1 MRPAVDLHGRSCII
15 QNPCWLSGGFSTG
28 RWDKNYS
35 ACHLDDMPHK
45 RLTRPE
51 RVFEFF
57 FDGVRKGRG
66 RENILRLEVTLASN
80 LQSLPGLSCTSPYRP
95 AMDLAGWMH

>member
-1 MRPAVDLHGRSCII
+1 MSLHGRPCKAR
-15 QNPCWLSGGFSTG
+15 NPCWVSGRFSAG

-35 ACHLDDMPHK
+35 ACYLDDMPHK

-66 RENILRLEVTLASN
+66 RENILRLEVTH
-80 LQSLPGLSCTSPYRP
+80 CC
-95 AMDLAGWMH
+95 H